1 MPSTHTGRLTP
12 TSTPLIIRPQMR
24 RVSIL
29 TKIRIQTNRMISQ
42 HMQLTAQ
49 RIKFRFHVL
58 KFIVCGAVLFFQ
70 FFSTAFVMAV
80 LWTNQ
85 YQISYIKAP
94 RHS

>member
-1 MPSTHTGRLTP
+1 
-12 TSTPLIIRPQMR
+12 
-24 RVSIL
+24 
-29 TKIRIQTNRMISQ
+29 
-42 HMQLTAQ
+42 
-49 RIKFRFHVL
+49 
-58 KFIVCGAVLFFQ
+58 VLFFQ